1 MPTKVT
7 AKPDWQPPDQRSLP
21 ETLQLTTLGQAAMP
35 GWWWNTLGLVFG
47 TGLGM
52 WLVDTIP
59 GPW

>member
-1 MPTKVT
+1 MGEYP
-7 AKPDWQPPDQRSLP
+7 A
-21 ETLQLTTLGQAAMP
+21 LTTLGEAAMP

-52 WLVDTIP
+52 LLVDTIP